1 MNTQTSAI
9 ANKQTH
15 RQTNEHK
22 NEKRLEKRGR
32 DLNTRREKMT
42 MK

>member
-22 NEKRLEKRGR
+22 NEKRLGKRGR